1 MNLLQ
6 KQGFYNS
13 IILYIG
19 TALGFF
25 NLIILFPRYLTVEEL
40 GFYSLLIAIS
50 GLFAQLASAGI
61 SNVILRYFPY
71 YRSDNKAHG
80 GFITFVCLFVLLSFA
95 VFTILF
101 IALKTSVLNYY
112 RHKDGAFLLV
122 RYYYIIVPVAFFTLV
137 YTVIESLARAI
148 FKNVLSAFL
157 KEVALRIFTSVG
169 ILLIVIKLT
178 DYHGFMLIYLFANF
192 MIALILGWS
201 VYQGKNFRLTAISAE
216 VKNSS
221 REMIGYGFFAVLSGS
236 SFALIQNLDMI
247 MLSAMTEKSFALVG
261 IYTVFFGIAMVINL
275 PAKALNRTSYQII
288 SNAWKDNDLAKI
300 GKIYHKTSVVQ
311 SLIGCLLLVGLIINK
326 PHILALLHKP
336 AYDQYFNVFI
346 VVGIAFLVDITGG
359 LNSHIISS
367 SASYKLVTYLL
378 IAAVVFCT
386 GLNYILIPQ
395 LGMMGAAVAYLATM
409 FVLNFVYW
417 LFIKIKFRLQPFD
430 KTYIYILI
438 IGLVSLFA
446 GLYLPVVPGFFF
458 DLVYRSGIVAIL
470 YVSLSYLFKISEDIN
485 LIFDKVA
492 NFQQNK

>member
-6 KQGFYNS
+6 KQGFFNS
-13 IILYIG
+13 IILYAG

-71 YRSDNKAHG
+71 YRTENKGHN
-80 GFITFVCLFVLLSFA
+80 GFVTFVCLFVLLSFA

-101 IALKTSVLNYY
+101 FVLKTPVLNYY

-122 RYYYIIVPVAFFTLV
+122 RYYYIIIPVAFFTLA
-137 YTVIESLARAI
+137 YTVIESLARAV

-157 KEVALRIFTSVG
+157 KEVLLRIFTSIG

-178 DYHGFMLIYLFANF
+178 DYHGFIQIYVIANF
-192 MIALILGWS
+192 IIALILGWS
-201 VYQGKNFRLTAISAE
+201 VYLGEDFRLTSISAE
-216 VKNSS
+216 VKTNSK
-221 REMIGYGFFAVLSGS
+221 EMINYGFFAVLSGS

-247 MLSAMTEKSFALVG
+247 MLSAMTDKSFALVG

-300 GKIYHKTSVVQ
+300 GKIYHKTSVIQFLV
-311 SLIGCLLLVGLIINK
+311 GCLLLVGLIINK
-326 PHILALLHKP
+326 PHILELLHKS

-367 SASYKLVTYLL
+367 STSYKLVTYLL
-378 IAAVVFCT
+378 VAAVVFCV
-386 GLNYILIPQ
+386 GLNYFLIPR
-395 LGMMGAAVAYLATM
+395 LGMMGAALAYLATM
-409 FVLNFVYW
+409 FTLNFVYW
-417 LFIKIKFRLQPFD
+417 LFIKVKFKLQPFD
-430 KTYIYILI
+430 KTYIYVAAIALVCLLI
-438 IGLVSLFA
+438 
-446 GLYLPVVPGFFF
+446 GLYLPVISGFLF
-458 DLVYRSGIVAIL
+458 DLIYRSGIVALIYIFL
-470 YVSLSYLFKISEDIN
+470 TYLFKILEDIN
-485 LIFDKVA
+485 LIFDKLLFV
-492 NFQQNK
+492 KK

>member
-6 KQGFYNS
+6 KQGFFNS
-13 IILYIG
+13 IILYAG

-40 GFYSLLIAIS
+40 GFYSLLIATS

-71 YRSDNKAHG
+71 YRSQNKGHG
-80 GFITFVCLFVLLSFA
+80 GFVTFACLFVLLSFA

-101 IALKTSVLNYY
+101 LVLKTPVLSYY
-112 RHKDGAFLLV
+112 RNKDGAFLLV
-122 RYYYIIVPVAFFTLV
+122 RYYYVIIPVAFFTLV
-137 YTVIESLARAI
+137 YTVLESLARAV

-157 KEVALRIFTSVG
+157 REVLLRIFTSIA

-178 DYHGFMLIYLFANF
+178 NYHGFLAVYVLANF
-192 MIALILGWS
+192 LIAFILGWS
-201 VYQGKNFRLTAISAE
+201 VYQGKEFKLTSISAK
-216 VKNSS
+216 VKSSS
-221 REMIGYGFFAVLSGS
+221 REMISYGFFAVLSGS

-247 MLSAMTEKSFALVG
+247 MLSAMTERSFALVG

-326 PHILALLHKP
+326 PHILSLLHKS
-336 AYDQYFNVFI
+336 AYNQYFNVFI

-367 SASYKLVTYLL
+367 SKSYKLVTYLL
-378 IAAVVFCT
+378 VAAVVFCT
-386 GLNYILIPQ
+386 GLNYVLIPH

-409 FVLNFVYW
+409 FALNFVYW
-417 LFIKIKFRLQPFD
+417 LFIKVKFKLQPFD
-430 KTYIYILI
+430 ITYVYILI
-438 IGLVSLFA
+438 ITIISLLA
-446 GLYLPVVPGFFF
+446 GLYLPVVPGFFL
-458 DLVYRSGIVAIL
+458 DLVYRSGIVALI
-470 YVSLSYLFKISEDIN
+470 YISLAYLFKISEDIN
-485 LIFDKVA
+485 LVMDNVLKFK
-492 NFQQNK
+492 QNK